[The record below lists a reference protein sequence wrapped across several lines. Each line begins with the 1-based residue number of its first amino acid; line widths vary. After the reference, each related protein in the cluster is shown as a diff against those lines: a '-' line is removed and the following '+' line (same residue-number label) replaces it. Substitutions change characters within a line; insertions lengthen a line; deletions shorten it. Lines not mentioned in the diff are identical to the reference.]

1 MTDPSTPVRYD
12 EAALA
17 ATDEAT
23 LERRRWTL
31 VRAADDR
38 RQLLIDHL
46 MTRAMPTIARTTV
59 RLGDAAGLSR
69 GAVLLAG
76 EEAAVTLLMR
86 LHTAQPLA
94 PVTELARTV
103 AAVAVRAHAGDSAL
117 AHPAAR
123 AAPPGVRGRDAPRLA
138 DRRPHLRVIEG
149 GAA

>member
-38 RQLLIDHL
+38 RQVVIDHL
-46 MTRAMPTIARTTV
+46 MTRAMPTVARTTV

-69 GAVLLAG
+69 ASVLLVG

-86 LHTAQPLA
+86 LHTAQPLP
-94 PVTELARTV
+94 PVSELARTV
-103 AAVAVRAHAGDSAL
+103 AAVAVRAHAGESV
-117 AHPAAR
+117 PVR
-123 AAPPGVRGRDAPRLA
+123 PAAPPPRLA

>member
-1 MTDPSTPVRYD
+1 MTDPTPVRYD

-17 ATDEAT
+17 AADEAT

-31 VRAADDR
+31 VRTGDDR
-38 RQLLIDHL
+38 RQILIDHL
-46 MTRAMPTIARTTV
+46 MTRAMPAVARTTV
-59 RLGDAAGLSR
+59 RLGDAAGLPR
-69 GAVLLAG
+69 AAVLLAG

-86 LHTAQPLA
+86 LHTPQPLP

-103 AAVAVRAHAGDSAL
+103 AAVAVRAHAG
-117 AHPAAR
+117 
-123 AAPPGVRGRDAPRLA
+123 APVPDAPLASAPREATASLA

>member
-1 MTDPSTPVRYD
+1 MTEPSTPVRYD

-31 VRAADDR
+31 VRTGDER

-46 MTRAMPTIARTTV
+46 MTRAMPTVARTTV

-69 GAVLLAG
+69 ASVLLVG

-86 LHTAQPLA
+86 LHTPQPLP

-103 AAVAVRAHAGDSAL
+103 AAVAVRAHARDVVPDPPRPSA
-117 AHPAAR
+117 P
-123 AAPPGVRGRDAPRLA
+123 PRLA
-138 DRRPHLRVIEG
+138 SRRPHLRVIEG

>member
-12 EAALA
+12 EAALTA
-17 ATDEAT
+17 ADEAT

-38 RQLLIDHL
+38 RTLVIDHL
-46 MTRAMPTIARTTV
+46 MTRAMPTVAKTTV
-59 RLGDAAGLSR
+59 RLGDASGLPR
-69 GAVLLAG
+69 AAVLLAG

-86 LHTAQPLA
+86 LHTPHPLP

-103 AAVAVRAHAGDSAL
+103 AAVAVRAHAGDAVAADLAETSPSARPD
-117 AHPAAR
+117 A
-123 AAPPGVRGRDAPRLA
+123 APRLA

>member
-1 MTDPSTPVRYD
+1 MTDPTPVRYD

-17 ATDEAT
+17 AADEAT

-31 VRAADDR
+31 VRTGDER

-46 MTRAMPTIARTTV
+46 MTRAMPAVARTTV
-59 RLGDAAGLSR
+59 RLGDAAGLPR
-69 GAVLLAG
+69 AAVLLAG

-86 LHTAQPLA
+86 LHTPQPLP

-103 AAVAVRAHAGDSAL
+103 AAVAVRAHAGSPVASGHPSASQ
-117 AHPAAR
+117 AA
-123 AAPPGVRGRDAPRLA
+123 AEAAPRLA

-149 GAA
+149 G

>member
-17 ATDEAT
+17 ATDETT

-38 RQLLIDHL
+38 RQVVIDHL
-46 MTRAMPTIARTTV
+46 MTRAMPTVARTTV

-86 LHTAQPLA
+86 LHTAQPLP

-103 AAVAVRAHAGDSAL
+103 AAVAVRAHAGEPGA
-117 AHPAAR
+117 APAAPGAS
-123 AAPPGVRGRDAPRLA
+123 AARPRLA
-138 DRRPHLRVIEG
+138 ARRPHLRVIEG

>member
-1 MTDPSTPVRYD
+1 MTDPTPVRYD

-17 ATDEAT
+17 AADEAT

-38 RQLLIDHL
+38 RQILIDHL
-46 MTRAMPTIARTTV
+46 MTRAMPAVARTTV
-59 RLGDAAGLSR
+59 RLGDAAGLPR
-69 GAVLLAG
+69 AAVLLAG

-86 LHTAQPLA
+86 LHTPQPLP

-103 AAVAVRAHAGDSAL
+103 AAVAVRAHAGEPGMGHPSA
-117 AHPAAR
+117 PAPRTAS
-123 AAPPGVRGRDAPRLA
+123 APRLA

>member
-1 MTDPSTPVRYD
+1 MTDPTPVRYD

-17 ATDEAT
+17 AADEAT

-31 VRAADDR
+31 VRVGDDR

-46 MTRAMPTIARTTV
+46 MTRAMPSVARTTV

-69 GAVLLAG
+69 AAVLLAG

-86 LHTAQPLA
+86 LHSPQPLA

-103 AAVAVRAHAGDSAL
+103 AAVAVRAHAGAPVPETPLASA
-117 AHPAAR
+117 PGAA
-123 AAPPGVRGRDAPRLA
+123 APRLA

>member
-1 MTDPSTPVRYD
+1 MTDLTPVRYD
-12 EAALA
+12 DAALA
-17 ATDEAT
+17 ACDEAT

-31 VRAADDR
+31 VRAGDDR

-46 MTRAMPTIARTTV
+46 MTRAMPAVARTTV
-59 RLGDAAGLSR
+59 RLGDAAGLPR
-69 GAVLLAG
+69 AAVLLAG

-86 LHTAQPLA
+86 LHTPQPLP

-103 AAVAVRAHAGDSAL
+103 AAVAVRAHAGS
-117 AHPAAR
+117 PAASGHPSAPR
-123 AAPPGVRGRDAPRLA
+123 AAAEAAPRLA

>member
-12 EAALA
+12 EVALA

-38 RQLLIDHL
+38 RQLIIDHL

-69 GAVLLAG
+69 AAVLLVG

-86 LHTAQPLA
+86 LHTGQPLP

-103 AAVAVRAHAGDSAL
+103 AAVAVRAHAGE
-117 AHPAAR
+117 PGTG
-123 AAPPGVRGRDAPRLA
+123 APPPPAPAEAAAPRLA

>member
-1 MTDPSTPVRYD
+1 MTDLTPVRYD
-12 EAALA
+12 QAALA
-17 ATDEAT
+17 AADEAT

-46 MTRAMPTIARTTV
+46 MTRAMPAVARTTV
-59 RLGDAAGLSR
+59 RLGDAAGLPR
-69 GAVLLAG
+69 AAVLMAG

-86 LHTAQPLA
+86 LHTPQPLP

-103 AAVAVRAHAGDSAL
+103 AAVAVRAHAGESVP
-117 AHPAAR
+117 AHPT
-123 AAPPGVRGRDAPRLA
+123 APVPAPSAPRLA

>member
-17 ATDEAT
+17 ASDEAT

-38 RQLLIDHL
+38 RQLVIDHL

-59 RLGDAAGLSR
+59 RLGDAAGLPR

-86 LHTAQPLA
+86 LHTPQPLPA
-94 PVTELARTV
+94 VTELARTV
-103 AAVAVRAHAGDSAL
+103 ASVAVRAHAGEPGL
-117 AHPAAR
+117 ADAATAP
-123 AAPPGVRGRDAPRLA
+123 AAPPAQDAPRLA